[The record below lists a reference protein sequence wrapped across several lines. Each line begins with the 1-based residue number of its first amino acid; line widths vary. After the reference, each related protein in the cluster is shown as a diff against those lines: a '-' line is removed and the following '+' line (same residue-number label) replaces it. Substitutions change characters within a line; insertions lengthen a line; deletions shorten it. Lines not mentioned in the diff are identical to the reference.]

1 MSDQDNTPI
10 NEGVAMVRA
19 LMRDER
25 ERCGTQEK
33 LEALTGVDQSSWSL
47 YLSGRSKPGRLA
59 REAIRRKLKIPVDSW
74 DRVSHAPMNIHSG
87 EQSPAQALD
96 VAPSPTLPAVAS

>member
-1 MSDQDNTPI
+1 MSDTKNPDHNQ
-10 NEGVAMVRA
+10 GVAMVRA
-19 LMRDER
+19 LMLNDK

-47 YLSGRSKPGRLA
+47 YLGGHAKPRKLA

-74 DRVSHAPMNIHSG
+74 DNPVHAPMNVHSDAPVT
-87 EQSPAQALD
+87 SQAVD
-96 VAPSPTLPAVAS
+96 ASAEVA